1 MSSIGGRDNPSL
13 RGLWYPLS
21 FRFLLKRLGW
31 RNRRFQCLI
40 AVWVLLTA
48 VCVVSGLIADGATWL
63 DLPLPFLGK
72 PGYITLYPP
81 FYLCQIILFVLGFEW
96 AVIPSFLTTFLVC
109 HTHGM
114 PVYWSMLIGLGDTLG
129 LAVYAL
135 VYRSADLRVDLRTW
149 PSIGWFLL
157 TTASSSAVGSTGAF
171 VWAAATRMDASET
184 YLSWQGWLLGSS
196 VGVLLISMPALRLVM
211 KRWQTWRTHV
221 FPVEPREPSSFLF
234 LTLAIAGVGLV
245 MASFLTKTSYMS
257 TLRLME
263 ALKSGVPPGVGT
275 AIRNAVASW
284 QLSAWSAIV
293 MVVTMMLVGLAH
305 AYWWSAR
312 WRRQHNELASAKR
325 AAEAAL
331 QVKSQFLAMISHEL
345 RTPLNG
351 ILGMNQLLLASDL
364 NEEQREYLD
373 LADCAGNQLL
383 ELVNNVLDLS
393 KIDAGKLDLVFDLFD
408 VRDVV
413 TQVAKLLGPKIDSKR
428 VRVEIDIDAAV
439 PALIS
444 LDESRVRQI
453 LMNLAGNAIKFT
465 EKGRVR
471 IEVDMAGNSSSR
483 LEIRVLDS
491 GIGIAPEVLPSLFQ
505 PFTQADSSTTRRF
518 GGTGLGLS
526 ISKRLATAMGGSIS
540 VESAPGVGS
549 TFTVQLPLGGQQER
563 TNRRSQNTLQTA

>member
-1 MSSIGGRDNPSL
+1 M
-13 RGLWYPLS
+13 
-21 FRFLLKRLGW
+21 
-31 RNRRFQCLI
+31 
-40 AVWVLLTA
+40 TA
-48 VCVVSGLIADGATWL
+48 VCVTSGLIADGATWQ
-63 DLPLPFLGK
+63 DLPLPFLAK
-72 PGYITLYPP
+72 PGYVTLYPP

-109 HTHGM
+109 QAHGM
-114 PVYWSMLIGLGDTLG
+114 PVYWSLLIGLGDALG

-157 TTASSSAVGSTGAF
+157 MTAASSVAGTTGAF

-184 YLSWQGWLLGSS
+184 YLAWQGWLLGSS
-196 VGVLLISMPALRLVM
+196 VGVLLITMPALWLVM
-211 KRWQTWRTHV
+211 KRWQTWRTGV
-221 FPVEPREPSSFLF
+221 FPVERRAPSSFLF

-245 MASFLTKTSYMS
+245 MASYLTKTSYMS

-284 QLSAWSAIV
+284 ELSAWSAIV

-312 WRRQHNELASAKR
+312 WRRQHNELAGAKR
-325 AAEAAL
+325 EAEAAL
-331 QVKSQFLAMISHEL
+331 QIKSQFLAMISHEL

-351 ILGMNQLLLASDL
+351 ILGMNQLLLESEL
-364 NEEQREYLD
+364 NEEQREYLG

-393 KIDAGKLDLVFDLFD
+393 KIDAGKLDLVFDPFD

-413 TQVAKLLGPKIDSKR
+413 KQVAKLLGSKVDSKR
-428 VRVEIDIDAAV
+428 VRLEIDINAAV

-444 LDESRVRQI
+444 GDESRVRQI
-453 LMNLAGNAIKFT
+453 LMNLTGNAIKFT
-465 EKGRVR
+465 AKGRVR
-471 IEVDMAGNSSSR
+471 IEVNLAGKPPSR
-483 LEIRVLDS
+483 LEIRVLDT

-526 ISKRLATAMGGSIS
+526 ISKRLTTAMGGSIS
-540 VESAPGVGS
+540 VESEPGVGS
-549 TFTVQLPLGGQQER
+549 TFIVLLPLEARQDR
-563 TNRRSQNTLQTA
+563 TNRRSQDALQTA